1 MPTADLRRDHPGP
14 WERATRHPFLLG
26 VRDGTLAPGAFDT
39 WLVQDAHYVADLLTF
54 QARLLARAPRAAQ
67 AVLAAGAVALVEELD
82 WFAELAGRRGLD
94 LTAPRLPAT
103 TAYGELLRRLDGADV
118 PAALTA
124 LWAVERVYLDAWT
137 AAAPGAREYAEYVAH
152 WTTPGFAAYVDGL
165 AAAADALGG
174 RHDDVVLAV
183 LDAEVAFWDMAL
195 GDGAVPAIPPGP
207 R

>member
-1 MPTADLRRDHPGP
+1 VPTSDLRRDHPVP

-26 VRDGTLAPGAFDT
+26 VRDGTLAAGAFDT
-39 WLVQDAHYVADLLTF
+39 WLVQDAHYVADLLRF
-54 QARLLARAPRAAQ
+54 QARLLARAPRPAQ

-82 WFAELAGRRGLD
+82 WFEELAVRRGLD
-94 LTAPRLPAT
+94 LRAPRLPAT
-103 TAYGELLRRLDGADV
+103 TAYAGLLKRLDAADV
-118 PAALTA
+118 STALTA

-137 AAAPGAREYAEYVAH
+137 VASPAVPGYAEYVEH

-183 LDAEVAFWDMAL
+183 LDAEVAFWDTAL
-195 GDGAVPAIPPGP
+195 GGAG
-207 R
+207 